1 MTASPGLAR
10 SQRPDESM
18 SLLADIAGQALDPAY
33 ADAAAR
39 RAAADPS
46 GSAVRRP
53 ARRSLAIGGVLAV
66 TLLLVL
72 AAVQTQR
79 HATSDQRSRQTLL
92 DQVHQESDGVNALEQ
107 RLNLLRDRTQR
118 LSDSLLQTTAAG
130 SALAARLD
138 VADLVAGDVAAT
150 GPGLR
155 VVVDDARE
163 QSGSTDNQVLDR
175 DLQSLVNALWAA
187 GAEAIA
193 IDDQRL
199 TAQSAIRQAGS
210 SILVN
215 FEPIARPY
223 VITAIGDP
231 VGLATSFGASTAAA
245 RMRTY
250 TQVYGLQFEF
260 SRADSLTVPRA
271 PGLPLRFAKP
281 VAGRRTGEAS
291 R

>member
-1 MTASPGLAR
+1 
-10 SQRPDESM
+10 M
-18 SLLADIAGQALDPAY
+18 SLLTDIARQALDPAY

-39 RAAADPS
+39 RAAADPA
-46 GSAVRRP
+46 GTAVRRP
-53 ARRSLAIGGVLAV
+53 ARLGLAVGGVLAA

-72 AAVQTQR
+72 AAVQTHR
-79 HATSDQRSRQTLL
+79 HAPSDQRSRQTLL
-92 DQVHQESDGVNALEQ
+92 DQVHRETDSVRALER
-107 RLNLLRDRTQR
+107 RLDLLRDQTQQLR
-118 LSDSLLQTTAAG
+118 DGLLQTTAAG

-138 VADLVAGDVAAT
+138 AADLAAGTVAVT

-155 VVVDDARE
+155 VVVDDAKAG

-175 DLQSLVNALWAA
+175 DLQGLVNALWAA

-193 IDDQRL
+193 IDDERL
-199 TAQSAIRQAGS
+199 TAQTAIRQAGS

-231 VGLATSFGASTAAA
+231 VGLATSFGASAAVA
-245 RMRTY
+245 RMQTY
-250 TQVYGLQFEF
+250 TQVYGLQFRF
-260 SRADSLTVPRA
+260 ARAQNLIVPRA

-281 VAGRRTGEAS
+281 VAGRRTGEA
-291 R
+291 RQ

>member
-1 MTASPGLAR
+1 
-10 SQRPDESM
+10 M

-39 RAAADPS
+39 RAATEPP
-46 GSAVRRP
+46 GGVRRP
-53 ARRSLAIGGVLAV
+53 ARVGLAMGGVLAA

-72 AAVQTQR
+72 AAVQTHR
-79 HATSDQRSRQTLL
+79 HAPSAQRSRQTLL
-92 DQVHQESDGVNALEQ
+92 DQVRRETSGVHALEQ
-107 RLNLLRDRTQR
+107 RLDLLRDQTQQLR
-118 LSDSLLQTTAAG
+118 NGLLRSTTAGA
-130 SALAARLD
+130 ALAARLD
-138 VADLVAGDVAAT
+138 AADLAAGTVAAT

-155 VVVDDARE
+155 VVVDDARTA
-163 QSGSTDNQVLDR
+163 QGGSTGNQVLDR

-199 TAQSAIRQAGS
+199 TAQTAIRQAGS

-223 VITAIGDP
+223 VISAIGDP
-231 VGLATSFGASTAAA
+231 VALSTSFGASPAVA

-250 TQVYGLQFEF
+250 TQVYGLQF
-260 SRADSLTVPRA
+260 RYARVGSLTLPRA
-271 PGLPLRFAKP
+271 PGLPLRYAKP
-281 VAGRRTGEAS
+281 VVGRRTGEA
-291 R
+291 RQ